1 MFDLTYKNKKIWRN
15 GDLVSWDECNVH
27 SLTHTLHYGVG
38 VFEGVRAYNTKNGPA
53 IFRVKEHTERLFEAA
68 KIVNIDIPYPAE
80 EIIEAQKTVLLKNDF
95 DEAYIRPIIYLG
107 NESLGLRAEDLSV
120 NVIIAAWE
128 WPSYMA
134 VSYTHLRAH
143 ETR

>member
-1 MFDLTYKNKKIWRN
+1 MFDFTYKNKKIWRN

-68 KIVNIDIPYPAE
+68 KILNIDIPYSIE
-80 EIIEAQKTVLLKNDF
+80 EIIEAQRLYCLK
-95 DEAYIRPIIYLG
+95 IILMRHI
-107 NESLGLRAEDLSV
+107 SDQ
-120 NVIIAAWE
+120 
-128 WPSYMA
+128 
-134 VSYTHLRAH
+134 
-143 ETR
+143 